1 MDWIIGALAFIIIL
15 SLIIVIHEGGHFFF
29 AKKAGIL
36 CYEFALGMGPVIT
49 QKRKNETMY
58 SLRAIPLGGY
68 VSMAGEEVDADLL
81 KDIKQVKLEIENNVV
96 TRIVTDLDNPKF
108 LDLPTYELKK
118 YDLIGTKE
126 AKEDELYIEVISNNN
141 DDEDP
146 RKEELNQER
155 FVVSRDAIIYYKKNQ
170 EVQIAPYDRSFTN
183 KKLGARFMT
192 VFAGPMMNFILA
204 WVIFIVMGLIGGYA
218 NEDATII
225 NDVTNGTPAY
235 TAGLRNGD
243 EIIKIGD
250 YQKADGSSLTKWS
263 DISAAL
269 DYVASGDAS
278 SYNGT
283 LEVTY
288 IRKGET
294 KTVVVYPNTLIYS
307 IELVFQ
313 TNTDDA
319 SKANLP
325 YVGSYSDEATNKK
338 TKAYLA
344 GLRDG
349 DLITKIEEIH
359 GNKSTDVT
367 TKYDVLKYFAD
378 YERKNVK
385 GKDVRI
391 VVLRDGKEES
401 FEIESYSG
409 ELLSSQGV
417 AKTKVQLGISPGY
430 KFSFVKLLYMPFVQT
445 KNAALLVFD
454 TLKLLFTDKTV
465 NIDDLSGPIGIFSI
479 IKQSVSQG
487 LISVLNW
494 AAIISV
500 NVGLMNLL
508 PLPALDGGR
517 LAFLIYEAIT
527 KKRPNPKVENIIHG
541 IGFLLLMGLFIFVA
555 FNDVIRLFFR

>member
-1 MDWIIGALAFIIIL
+1 MDWIIGLLAFIIIL

-36 CYEFALGMGPVIT
+36 CYEFALGMGPVVA
-49 QKRKNETMY
+49 QKRKNETTY

-81 KDIKQVKLEIENNVV
+81 KDVKEVKLEIDDKTV
-96 TRIVTDLDNPKF
+96 TRIILDLNNPKF
-108 LDLPTYELKK
+108 QDLPTYELKK
-118 YDLIGTKE
+118 YDLIGTKD
-126 AKEDELYIEVISNNN
+126 AKEDELFLDVILTTS
-141 DDEDP
+141 DDDP
-146 RKEELNQER
+146 RKEELNVEHLI
-155 FVVSRDAIIYYKKNQ
+155 VSRKAMIYYKKNQ

-192 VFAGPMMNFILA
+192 VFAGPMMNFVLA

-225 NDVTNGTPAY
+225 DDVTKGTPAY
-235 TAGLRNGD
+235 TAGLRDGD
-243 EIIKIGD
+243 EIIKIGS
-250 YQKADGSSLTKWS
+250 YQMENGENLKKWN
-263 DISAAL
+263 DISTAL
-269 DYVASGDAS
+269 AYVA
-278 SYNGT
+278 NGT
-283 LEVTY
+283 AENYDGTLDVTY
-288 IRKGET
+288 VRKGET
-294 KTVVVYPNTLIYS
+294 KTVTVYPVTIIYA

-313 TNTDDA
+313 TNEGDA
-319 SKANLP
+319 TKANLP
-325 YVGSYSDEATNKK
+325 YVGSYSDAKTNRK

-349 DLITKIEEIH
+349 DLITRLEVV
-359 GNKSTDVT
+359 GSNKVTDIT
-367 TKYDVLKYFAD
+367 TKYDVLKWFAA
-378 YERKNVK
+378 YNRKNVK
-385 GKDVRI
+385 GEDVKI
-391 VVLRDGKEES
+391 TVLRNDEEKT
-401 FEIESYSG
+401 FEIESYSS
-409 ELLSSQGV
+409 ELLESQGIE
-417 AKTKVQLGISPGY
+417 KTKVQLGISPGY
-430 KFSFVKLLYMPFVQT
+430 KFNFLKLLYMPILQT
-445 KNAALLVFD
+445 KDAALLVFD

-494 AAIISV
+494 TAIISV

-527 KKRPNPKVENIIHG
+527 KKRPNPKVENIIHT
-541 IGFLLLMGLFIFVA
+541 IGFLLLLGLFVFVA

>member
-1 MDWIIGALAFIIIL
+1 MDWIIGLLAFIIIL

-49 QKRKNETMY
+49 QKRKNETTY

-68 VSMAGEEVDADLL
+68 VSMAGEEIDADLL
-81 KDIKQVKLEIENNVV
+81 KDVKEVKLEFEGQIV
-96 TRIVTDLDNPKF
+96 TRIIVDVKNPKF
-108 LDLPTYELKK
+108 QDLQTYKLLK

-126 AKEDELYIEVISNNN
+126 AKPDELYIKVIL
-141 DDEDP
+141 DAEDEDP
-146 RKEELNQER
+146 RKQELNEEQ
-155 FVVSRDAIIYYKKNQ
+155 FVVSRDAMIYYKKN
-170 EVQIAPYDRSFTN
+170 EELQIAPYDRSFTN

-192 VFAGPMMNFILA
+192 VFAGPLMNFVLA
-204 WVIFIVMGLIGGYA
+204 WVIFIVIGLIGGYA

-225 NDVTNGTPAY
+225 NDVTKDTPAY
-235 TAGLRNGD
+235 IAGLRDGD
-243 EIIKIGD
+243 EIIKIGT
-250 YQKADGSSLTKWS
+250 YEKNDGTNLTKWNDVS
-263 DISAAL
+263 SAL
-269 DYVASGDAS
+269 DYIANGKAS
-278 SYNGT
+278 SYDGT
-283 LEVTY
+283 VEVTY
-288 IRKGET
+288 IRDNKTYTT
-294 KTVVVYPNTLIYS
+294 KVFPNTLIYS

-313 TNTDDA
+313 TNTADET
-319 SKANLP
+319 KANLP
-325 YVGSYSDEATNKK
+325 YVGSYSDNATNKK

-349 DLITKIEEIH
+349 DLITKIEEIETK
-359 GNKSTDVT
+359 NQTEIS
-367 TKYDVLKYFAD
+367 TKYDVLKWFAN
-378 YERKNVK
+378 YERKNIK
-385 GKDVRI
+385 GEDVRI
-391 VVLRDGKEES
+391 TVLRGEETKT
-401 FEIESYSG
+401 FDIESYSSD
-409 ELLSSQGV
+409 LLESQNV

-430 KFSFVKLLYMPFVQT
+430 KFNFLKLLYMPLVQT
-445 KNAALLVFD
+445 KDAALLVFD

-487 LISVLNW
+487 LLSVLNW

-541 IGFLLLMGLFIFVA
+541 IGFALLMALFVFVA

>member
-1 MDWIIGALAFIIIL
+1 MDWIIGLLAFIIIL

-49 QKRKNETMY
+49 QKRKNETTY

-68 VSMAGEEVDADLL
+68 VSMAGEEIDADLL
-81 KDIKQVKLEIENNVV
+81 KDVKEVKLEFEGQIV
-96 TRIVTDLDNPKF
+96 TRIIVDVKNPKF
-108 LDLPTYELKK
+108 QDLQTYKLLK

-126 AKEDELYIEVISNNN
+126 AKPDELYIKVIL
-141 DDEDP
+141 DAEDEDP
-146 RKEELNQER
+146 RKQELNEEQ
-155 FVVSRDAIIYYKKNQ
+155 FVVSRDAMIYYKKN
-170 EVQIAPYDRSFTN
+170 EELQIAPYDRSFTN

-192 VFAGPMMNFILA
+192 VFAGPLMNFVLA
-204 WVIFIVMGLIGGYA
+204 WVIFIVIGLIGGYA

-225 NDVTNGTPAY
+225 NDVTKDTPAY
-235 TAGLRNGD
+235 IAGLRDGD
-243 EIIKIGD
+243 EIIKIGT
-250 YQKADGSSLTKWS
+250 YEKNDGTNLTKWNDVS
-263 DISAAL
+263 SAL
-269 DYVASGDAS
+269 DYIANGKAS
-278 SYNGT
+278 SYDGT
-283 LEVTY
+283 VEVTY
-288 IRKGET
+288 IRDNKTYTT
-294 KTVVVYPNTLIYS
+294 KVFPNTLIYS

-313 TNTDDA
+313 TNTADET
-319 SKANLP
+319 KANLP
-325 YVGSYSDEATNKK
+325 YVGSYSDDATNKK

-349 DLITKIEEIH
+349 DLITKIEEIETK
-359 GNKSTDVT
+359 NQTEIS
-367 TKYDVLKYFAD
+367 TKYDVLKWFAN
-378 YERKNVK
+378 YERKNIK
-385 GKDVRI
+385 GEDVRI
-391 VVLRDGKEES
+391 TVLRGEETKT
-401 FEIESYSG
+401 FDIESYSSD
-409 ELLSSQGV
+409 LLESQNV

-430 KFSFVKLLYMPFVQT
+430 KFNFLKLLYMPLVQT
-445 KNAALLVFD
+445 KDAALLVFD
-454 TLKLLFTDKTV
+454 TLRLLFTDKTV

-487 LISVLNW
+487 LLSVLNW

-541 IGFLLLMGLFIFVA
+541 IGFALLMALFVFVA

>member
-1 MDWIIGALAFIIIL
+1 MDWIIGLLAFIIIL

-49 QKRKNETMY
+49 QKRKNETTY

-68 VSMAGEEVDADLL
+68 VSMAGEEIDADLL
-81 KDIKQVKLEIENNVV
+81 KDVKEVKLEFEGQIV
-96 TRIVTDLDNPKF
+96 TRIIVDVKNPKF
-108 LDLPTYELKK
+108 QDLQTYKLLK

-126 AKEDELYIEVISNNN
+126 AKPDELYIKVIL
-141 DDEDP
+141 DAEDEDP
-146 RKEELNQER
+146 RKQELNEEQ
-155 FVVSRDAIIYYKKNQ
+155 FVVSRDAMIYYKKN
-170 EVQIAPYDRSFTN
+170 EELQIAPYDRSFTN

-192 VFAGPMMNFILA
+192 VFAGPLMNFVLA
-204 WVIFIVMGLIGGYA
+204 WVIFIVIGLIGGYA

-225 NDVTNGTPAY
+225 NDVTKDTPAY
-235 TAGLRNGD
+235 IAGLRDGD
-243 EIIKIGD
+243 EIIKIGT
-250 YQKADGSSLTKWS
+250 YEKNDGTNLTKWNDVS
-263 DISAAL
+263 SAL
-269 DYVASGDAS
+269 DYIANGKAS
-278 SYNGT
+278 SYDGT
-283 LEVTY
+283 VEVTY
-288 IRKGET
+288 IRDNKTYTT
-294 KTVVVYPNTLIYS
+294 KVFPNTLIYS

-313 TNTDDA
+313 TNTGDET
-319 SKANLP
+319 KANLP
-325 YVGSYSDEATNKK
+325 YVGSYSDNATNKK

-349 DLITKIEEIH
+349 DLITKIEEIETK
-359 GNKSTDVT
+359 NQTEIS
-367 TKYDVLKYFAD
+367 TKYDVLKWFAN
-378 YERKNVK
+378 YERKNIK
-385 GKDVRI
+385 GEDVRI
-391 VVLRDGKEES
+391 TVLRGEETKT
-401 FEIESYSG
+401 FDIESYSSD
-409 ELLSSQGV
+409 LLESQNV

-430 KFSFVKLLYMPFVQT
+430 KFNFLKLLYMPLVQT
-445 KNAALLVFD
+445 KDAALLVFD

-487 LISVLNW
+487 LLSVLNW

-541 IGFLLLMGLFIFVA
+541 IGFALLMALFVFVA

>member
-1 MDWIIGALAFIIIL
+1 MDWIIGLLAFIIVL

-49 QKRKNETMY
+49 QKRKNETTY

-68 VSMAGEEVDADLL
+68 VSMAGEEIDADLL
-81 KDIKQVKLEIENNVV
+81 KDVKEVKLEFEGQIV
-96 TRIVTDLDNPKF
+96 TRIIVDVQNPKF
-108 LDLPTYELKK
+108 QDLPTYKLLK

-126 AKEDELYIEVISNNN
+126 AKPDELYLNVILLAE
-141 DDEDP
+141 DEDP
-146 RKEELNQER
+146 RKQELNEEQ
-155 FVVSRDAIIYYKKNQ
+155 FVVSRDAMIYYKKN
-170 EVQIAPYDRSFTN
+170 EELQIAPYDRSFTN

-192 VFAGPMMNFILA
+192 VFAGPLMNFVLA
-204 WVIFIVMGLIGGYA
+204 WVIFIVIGLIGGYA

-225 NDVTNGTPAY
+225 NDVTKDTPAY
-235 TAGLRNGD
+235 IAGLRDGD
-243 EIIKIGD
+243 EIIKIGN
-250 YQKADGSSLTKWS
+250 YEKNDGTNLTKWN

-269 DYVASGDAS
+269 DYIANGKVT
-278 SYNGT
+278 SYDGT
-283 LEVTY
+283 VEVTY
-288 IRKGET
+288 IRDNKTYTT
-294 KTVVVYPNTLIYS
+294 KVFPNTLIYS
-307 IELVFQ
+307 IEMVFQ
-313 TNTDDA
+313 TNTTDVT
-319 SKANLP
+319 KANLP

-349 DLITKIEEIH
+349 DLITKIEEIET
-359 GNKSTDVT
+359 KKQTEIL
-367 TKYDVLKYFAD
+367 TKYDVLKWFAN
-378 YERKNVK
+378 YERKNIK
-385 GKDVRI
+385 GEDVRI
-391 VVLRDGKEES
+391 TVLRGEETKT
-401 FEIESYSG
+401 FDIESYSSD
-409 ELLSSQGV
+409 LLESQNV

-430 KFSFVKLLYMPFVQT
+430 KFNFLKLLYMPLVQT
-445 KNAALLVFD
+445 KDAALLVFD
-454 TLKLLFTDKTV
+454 TLRLLFTDKTV

-487 LISVLNW
+487 LLSVLNW

-541 IGFLLLMGLFIFVA
+541 IGFALLMALFIFVA

>member
-1 MDWIIGALAFIIIL
+1 MDWIIGLLAFIIIL

-49 QKRKNETMY
+49 QKRKNETTY

-68 VSMAGEEVDADLL
+68 VSMAGEEIDADLL
-81 KDIKQVKLEIENNVV
+81 KDVKEVKLEFEGQIV
-96 TRIVTDLDNPKF
+96 TRIIVDVKNPKF
-108 LDLPTYELKK
+108 QDLQTYKLLK

-126 AKEDELYIEVISNNN
+126 AKPDELYIKVIL
-141 DDEDP
+141 DAEDEDP
-146 RKEELNQER
+146 RKQELNEEQ
-155 FVVSRDAIIYYKKNQ
+155 FVVSRDAMIYYKKN
-170 EVQIAPYDRSFTN
+170 EELQIAPYDRSFTN

-192 VFAGPMMNFILA
+192 VFAGPLMNFVLA
-204 WVIFIVMGLIGGYA
+204 WVIFIVIGLIGGYA

-225 NDVTNGTPAY
+225 NDVTKDTPAY
-235 TAGLRNGD
+235 IAGLRDGD
-243 EIIKIGD
+243 EIIKIGT
-250 YQKADGSSLTKWS
+250 YEKNDGTNLTKWNDVS
-263 DISAAL
+263 SAL
-269 DYVASGDAS
+269 DYIANGKAS
-278 SYNGT
+278 SYDGT
-283 LEVTY
+283 VEVTY
-288 IRKGET
+288 IRDNKTYTT
-294 KTVVVYPNTLIYS
+294 KVFPNTLIYS

-313 TNTDDA
+313 TNTADET
-319 SKANLP
+319 KANLP
-325 YVGSYSDEATNKK
+325 YVGSYSDNATNKK

-349 DLITKIEEIH
+349 DLITKIEEIETK
-359 GNKSTDVT
+359 NQTEIS
-367 TKYDVLKYFAD
+367 TKYDVLKWFAN
-378 YERKNVK
+378 YERKNIK
-385 GKDVRI
+385 GEDVRI
-391 VVLRDGKEES
+391 TVLRGEETKT
-401 FEIESYSG
+401 FDIESYSSD
-409 ELLSSQGV
+409 LLESQNV

-430 KFSFVKLLYMPFVQT
+430 KFNFLKLLYMPLVQT
-445 KNAALLVFD
+445 KDAALLVFD
-454 TLKLLFTDKTV
+454 TLRLLFTDKTV

-487 LISVLNW
+487 LLSVLNW
-494 AAIISV
+494 TAIISV

-541 IGFLLLMGLFIFVA
+541 IGFALLMALFVFVA

>member
-1 MDWIIGALAFIIIL
+1 MDWIIGLLAFIIVL

-49 QKRKNETMY
+49 QKRKNETTY

-81 KDIKQVKLEIENNVV
+81 KDVKEVKLEFEGKTV
-96 TRIVTDLDNPKF
+96 TRIIVDIENPKF
-108 LDLPTYELKK
+108 QDLPVYKLLK

-126 AKEDELYIEVISNNN
+126 AKSDELYVNVILANT
-141 DDEDP
+141 DEDP
-146 RKEELNQER
+146 RKELLNEEQ
-155 FVVSRDAIIYYKKNQ
+155 FTVSRDAMIYYKKN
-170 EVQIAPYDRSFTN
+170 EELQIAPFDRSFTN

-192 VFAGPMMNFILA
+192 VFAGPLMNFILA
-204 WVIFIVMGLIGGYA
+204 WVIFIVIGLIGGYA

-225 NDVTNGTPAY
+225 NDVTKDTPAY
-235 TAGLRNGD
+235 IAGLRDGD
-243 EIIKIGD
+243 EIIKIGS
-250 YQKADGSSLTKWS
+250 YTKSDGTNLNKWN
-263 DISAAL
+263 DISSAL
-269 DYVASGDAS
+269 DYIANGKAET
-278 SYNGT
+278 YNGSV
-283 LEVTY
+283 EVTY
-288 IRKGET
+288 IRDGET
-294 KTVVVYPNTLIYS
+294 KTAVVYPNTIIYS
-307 IELVFQ
+307 IEMVFQ
-313 TNTDDA
+313 TNIDDLT
-319 SKANLP
+319 KANLP
-325 YVGSYSDEATNKK
+325 YVGSYSDESTNKK

-344 GLRDG
+344 GLRNG
-349 DLITKIEEIH
+349 DLITKIEEIDS
-359 GNKSTDVT
+359 KKVT
-367 TKYDVLKYFAD
+367 EISTKYDLLKWFAA
-378 YERKNVK
+378 YERKNIK
-385 GKDVRI
+385 GEDVRI
-391 VVLRDGKEES
+391 TVLRDGEEKT
-401 FEIESYSG
+401 FDIESYSTD
-409 ELLSSQGV
+409 LLESQNV

-430 KFSFVKLLYMPFVQT
+430 KFNFVKLLYMPILET
-445 KNAALLVFD
+445 KDAALLVFD

-487 LISVLNW
+487 LLSVLNW

-541 IGFLLLMGLFIFVA
+541 IGFLLLMALFVFVA

>member
-1 MDWIIGALAFIIIL
+1 MDWIIGALAFIIVL

-58 SLRAIPLGGY
+58 SIRAIPLGGY

-81 KDIKQVKLEIENNVV
+81 KDIKEVKLEIENGVV
-96 TRIVTDLDNPKF
+96 NRIVTDLENPKF
-108 LDLPTYELKK
+108 SDLPTYELKK

-126 AKEDELYIEVISNNN
+126 AKEDELYVEVILASS
-141 DDEDP
+141 DEDP
-146 RKEELNQER
+146 RKLELNEER
-155 FVVSRDAIIYYKKNQ
+155 LVVSRSATIYYKKNQ

-225 NDVTNGTPAY
+225 NDVTSGTPAY
-235 TAGLRNGD
+235 IAGLRDGD
-243 EIIKIGD
+243 EIIKIGN
-250 YQKADGSSLTKWS
+250 YQKEDGSSLTKWS

-269 DYVASGDAS
+269 DYVAEGKET

-294 KTVVVYPNTLIYS
+294 KTVTVYPNTLIYA

-313 TNTDDA
+313 TNVDDVA
-319 SKANLP
+319 KANLP

-338 TKAYLA
+338 TKAYVA

-349 DLITKIEEIH
+349 DLITKIEELH
-359 GNKSTDVT
+359 GDKSTIVNI
-367 TKYDVLKYFAD
+367 KYDVLSFFAE

-385 GKDVRI
+385 GKDI
-391 VVLRDGKEES
+391 KITVLRDGKEES
-401 FEIESYSG
+401 FEIESYSP

-487 LISVLNW
+487 LLSVLNW

>member
-1 MDWIIGALAFIIIL
+1 MDWIIGLLAFIIIL

-49 QKRKNETMY
+49 QKRKNETTY

-68 VSMAGEEVDADLL
+68 VSMAGEEIDADLL
-81 KDIKQVKLEIENNVV
+81 KDVKEVKLEFEGQIV
-96 TRIVTDLDNPKF
+96 TRIIVDVKNPKF
-108 LDLPTYELKK
+108 QDLQTYKLLK

-126 AKEDELYIEVISNNN
+126 AKPDELYIKVIL
-141 DDEDP
+141 DAEDEDP
-146 RKEELNQER
+146 RKQELNEEQ
-155 FVVSRDAIIYYKKNQ
+155 FVVSRDAMIYYKKN
-170 EVQIAPYDRSFTN
+170 EELQIAPYDRSFTN

-192 VFAGPMMNFILA
+192 VFAGPLMNFVLA
-204 WVIFIVMGLIGGYA
+204 WVIFIVIGLIGGYA

-225 NDVTNGTPAY
+225 NDVTKDTPAY
-235 TAGLRNGD
+235 IAGLRDGD
-243 EIIKIGD
+243 EIIKIGT
-250 YQKADGSSLTKWS
+250 YEKNDGTNLTKWNDVS
-263 DISAAL
+263 SAL
-269 DYVASGDAS
+269 DYIANGKAS
-278 SYNGT
+278 SYDGT
-283 LEVTY
+283 VEVTY
-288 IRKGET
+288 IRDNKTYTT
-294 KTVVVYPNTLIYS
+294 KVFPNTLIYS

-313 TNTDDA
+313 TNTADET
-319 SKANLP
+319 KANLP
-325 YVGSYSDEATNKK
+325 YVGSYSDNATNKK

-349 DLITKIEEIH
+349 DLITKIEEIETK
-359 GNKSTDVT
+359 NQTEIS
-367 TKYDVLKYFAD
+367 TKYDVLKWFAN
-378 YERKNVK
+378 YERKNIK
-385 GKDVRI
+385 GEDVRI
-391 VVLRDGKEES
+391 TVLRGEETKT
-401 FEIESYSG
+401 FDIESYSSD
-409 ELLSSQGV
+409 LLESQNV

-430 KFSFVKLLYMPFVQT
+430 KFNFLKLLYMPLVQT
-445 KNAALLVFD
+445 KDAALLVFD
-454 TLKLLFTDKTV
+454 TLRLLFTDKTV

-487 LISVLNW
+487 LLSVLNW

-541 IGFLLLMGLFIFVA
+541 IGFALLMALFVFVA

>member
-1 MDWIIGALAFIIIL
+1 MDWIIGLLAFIIIL

-49 QKRKNETMY
+49 QKRKNETTY

-68 VSMAGEEVDADLL
+68 VSMAGEEIDADLL
-81 KDIKQVKLEIENNVV
+81 KDVKEVKLEFEGQIV
-96 TRIVTDLDNPKF
+96 TRIIVDVKNPKF
-108 LDLPTYELKK
+108 QDLQTYKLLK

-126 AKEDELYIEVISNNN
+126 AKPDELYIKVIL
-141 DDEDP
+141 DAEDEDP
-146 RKEELNQER
+146 RKQELNEEQ
-155 FVVSRDAIIYYKKNQ
+155 FVVSRDAMIYYKKN
-170 EVQIAPYDRSFTN
+170 EELQIAPYDRSFTN

-192 VFAGPMMNFILA
+192 VFAGPLMNFVLA
-204 WVIFIVMGLIGGYA
+204 WVIFIVIGLIGGYA

-225 NDVTNGTPAY
+225 NDVTKDTPAY
-235 TAGLRNGD
+235 IAGLRDGD
-243 EIIKIGD
+243 EIIKIGT
-250 YQKADGSSLTKWS
+250 YEKNDGTNLTKWNDVS
-263 DISAAL
+263 SAL
-269 DYVASGDAS
+269 DYIANGKAS
-278 SYNGT
+278 SYDGT
-283 LEVTY
+283 VEVTY
-288 IRKGET
+288 IRNNKTYTT
-294 KTVVVYPNTLIYS
+294 KVFPNTLIYS

-313 TNTDDA
+313 TNTADET
-319 SKANLP
+319 KANLP
-325 YVGSYSDEATNKK
+325 YVGSYSDNATNKK

-349 DLITKIEEIH
+349 DLITKIEEIETK
-359 GNKSTDVT
+359 NQTEIS
-367 TKYDVLKYFAD
+367 TKYDVLKWFAN
-378 YERKNVK
+378 YERKNIK
-385 GKDVRI
+385 GEDVRI
-391 VVLRDGKEES
+391 TVLRGEETKT
-401 FEIESYSG
+401 FDIESYSSD
-409 ELLSSQGV
+409 LLESQNV

-430 KFSFVKLLYMPFVQT
+430 KFNFLKLLYMPLVQT
-445 KNAALLVFD
+445 KDAALLVFD
-454 TLKLLFTDKTV
+454 TLRLLFTDKTV

-487 LISVLNW
+487 LLSVLNW

-541 IGFLLLMGLFIFVA
+541 IGFALLMALFVFVA

>member
-1 MDWIIGALAFIIIL
+1 MDWIIGLLAFIIIL

-36 CYEFALGMGPVIT
+36 CYEFALGMGPVVA
-49 QKRKNETMY
+49 QKRKNETTY

-81 KDIKQVKLEIENNVV
+81 KDVKEVKLEIDDKIV
-96 TRIVTDLDNPKF
+96 TRIILDLNNPKF
-108 LDLPTYELKK
+108 QDLPTYELKK
-118 YDLIGTKE
+118 YDLIGTKD
-126 AKEDELYIEVISNNN
+126 AKEDELFLDVILTTS
-141 DDEDP
+141 DDDP
-146 RKEELNQER
+146 RKEELNVEHLI
-155 FVVSRDAIIYYKKNQ
+155 VSRKAMIYYKKNQ

-192 VFAGPMMNFILA
+192 VFAGPMMNFVLA

-225 NDVTNGTPAY
+225 DDVTKGTPAY
-235 TAGLRNGD
+235 TAGLRDGD
-243 EIIKIGD
+243 EIIKIGS
-250 YQKADGSSLTKWS
+250 YQMENGENLKKWN
-263 DISAAL
+263 DISTAL
-269 DYVASGDAS
+269 AYVA
-278 SYNGT
+278 NGT
-283 LEVTY
+283 AENYDGTLDVTY
-288 IRKGET
+288 VRKGET
-294 KTVVVYPNTLIYS
+294 KTVTVYPVTIIYA

-313 TNTDDA
+313 TNEGDA
-319 SKANLP
+319 TKANLP
-325 YVGSYSDEATNKK
+325 YVGSYSDAKTNRK

-349 DLITKIEEIH
+349 DLITRLEVV
-359 GNKSTDVT
+359 GSNKVTDIT
-367 TKYDVLKYFAD
+367 TKYDVLKWFAA
-378 YERKNVK
+378 YNRKNVK
-385 GKDVRI
+385 GEDVKI
-391 VVLRDGKEES
+391 TVLRNDEEKT
-401 FEIESYSG
+401 FEIESYSS
-409 ELLSSQGV
+409 ELLESQGIE
-417 AKTKVQLGISPGY
+417 KTKVQLGISPGY
-430 KFSFVKLLYMPFVQT
+430 KFNFLKLLYMPIFQT
-445 KNAALLVFD
+445 KDAALLVFD

-494 AAIISV
+494 TAIISV

-527 KKRPNPKVENIIHG
+527 KKRPNPKVENIIHT
-541 IGFLLLMGLFIFVA
+541 IGFLLLLGLFVFVA